1 MTIHYEIRQQV
12 KTVNKIWLETIFS
25 TQCERVARASYEDL
39 VKDNPLEYFELLK
52 IENTEECLAFTPL
65 KGIV

>member
-1 MTIHYEIRQQV
+1 MTIHYEIWQQV
-12 KTVNKIWLETIFS
+12 KTVNKNWLETIFF
-25 TQCERVARASYEDL
+25 TQSERVARTSYKDL